1 MYKNYIHYK
10 YRGTQ
15 SYGHL
20 GNTVTSLLW
29 PLFYGWGNGHRF
41 LYKKTH
47 VNVVSYGHIYSP
59 KQYNPL

>member
-10 YRGTQ
+10 YRGTL

-20 GNTVTSLLW
+20 GNTATSLLW
-29 PLFYGWGNGHRF
+29 PLFYGWVKGHRF
-41 LYKKTH
+41 LYKKTNI
-47 VNVVSYGHIYSP
+47 NVVSYGHIYSP